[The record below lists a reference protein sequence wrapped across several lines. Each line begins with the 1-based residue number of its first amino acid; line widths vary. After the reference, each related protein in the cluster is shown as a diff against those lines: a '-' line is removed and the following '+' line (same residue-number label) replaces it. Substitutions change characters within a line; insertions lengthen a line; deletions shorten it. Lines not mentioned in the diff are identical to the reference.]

1 VYTEERKQAMETKL
15 ILIHNSFLL
24 VHLATYANT
33 VTTNTS
39 RLQDATDTDER
50 PIQLIQMKDHF
61 LPNLE

>member
-1 VYTEERKQAMETKL
+1 METKL